1 VTARIALAQAYGGY
15 AEKARGQGYA
25 NTVSAEGWRL
35 HAERYALDAA
45 TLAEAASFRK
55 SVRTGMRRCSGS
67 LSKQGWE
74 KAQARELFE
83 QAVAFEP
90 DYYHYYREYA
100 YYLLPKWE
108 GQPGDVEA
116 FAKETYEKVG
126 GQYGAYLYFEI
137 ASLVTCQCDSDD
149 SDMENLS
156 WPRVAAR
163 GAFAKIGEDWDHTV
177 WHGGS
182 ANFDRAKAWAGSQ

>member
-1 VTARIALAQAYGGY
+1 VLNQVSNLFFRTIPHPVPT
-15 AEKARGQGYA
+15 YA
-25 NTVSAEGWRL
+25 NTVSAEGWKL

-45 TLAEAASFRK
+45 TLAEAAK
-55 SVRTGMRRCSGS
+55 LPEKCPYWYEAMQQIA
-67 LSKQGWE
+67 LEQGWE

-83 QAVAFEP
+83 QAIAFEP

-116 FAKETYEKVG
+116 FAKEMYEKVG

-137 ASLVTCQCDSDD
+137 ASLVTCQCDSND

-156 WPRVAAR
+156 WPRIKE
-163 GAFAKIGEDWDHTV
+163 G
-177 WHGGS
+177 
-182 ANFDRAKAWAGSQ
+182 